1 MSGDI
6 VNLRQARKRRKRAED
21 ESRAAQNRITFGR
34 TKSEKQATSALNMLA
49 EKRFEA
55 GRREG
60 SEPGNHED
68 GS

>member
-34 TKSEKQATSALNMLA
+34 TKSEKQATAALNTLVD
-49 EKRFEA
+49 RRLEA
-55 GRREG
+55 GRRETT
-60 SEPGNHED
+60 EPVKPDDGN
-68 GS
+68 